1 MAAQKLTK
9 GRLVQI
15 IIMLSLLIVAFT
27 WRTINYKDEKNI
39 TCKLGETCEFQI
51 NETNLLVTNYSTGIT
66 LNTPENLTIKA
77 KIIEGSGNIV
87 QHDKKL
93 IITKQS
99 NNVKLKI
106 SSENEIVYLA
116 LLN

>member
-39 TCKLGETCEFQI
+39 TCKLRETCAFQI
-51 NETNLLVTNYSTGIT
+51 NKTNLLVTNSSTGIT

-77 KIIEGSGNIV
+77 EIIDGTGNID

-99 NNVKLKI
+99 NNIKLKI
-106 SSENEIVYLA
+106 SSENEIVYLT